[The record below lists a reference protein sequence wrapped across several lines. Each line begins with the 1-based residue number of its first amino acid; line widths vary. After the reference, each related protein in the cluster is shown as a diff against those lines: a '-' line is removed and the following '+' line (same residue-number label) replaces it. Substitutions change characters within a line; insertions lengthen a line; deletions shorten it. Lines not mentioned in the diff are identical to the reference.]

1 MNNSIIETNHHYKD
15 ALTNLTI
22 LYVEDEEI
30 IKENITKVLKLLCKK
45 CISFSNAHDALEYF
59 KKNSIDIII
68 TDINLPNMDGIDFV
82 RQLRDIDEKVPI
94 IFLTAY
100 LETDYLL
107 EGIRNRI
114 IDYLNKP
121 VDFEVLLNSLLKATK
136 DILDNGRYK
145 IKLKNSLEYDV
156 LNKKLLDLTKGEY
169 IKLTSNES
177 KLFDLLIKNRHRVVK
192 IDEIKDTIWQ
202 DSYEATESA
211 LKNLLNKLRNKIG
224 KESILNISKV
234 GYKIEVL

>member
-1 MNNSIIETNHHYKD
+1 
-15 ALTNLTI
+15 
-22 LYVEDEEI
+22 
-30 IKENITKVLKLLCKK
+30 
-45 CISFSNAHDALEYF
+45 
-59 KKNSIDIII
+59 
-68 TDINLPNMDGIDFV
+68 MDGIDFV

>member
-1 MNNSIIETNHHYKD
+1 MNNLSIDINHQYKEV
-15 ALTNLTI
+15 LSNLTI
-22 LYVEDEEI
+22 LYIEDEEI
-30 IKENITKVLKLLCKK
+30 IKENISKVLKLLCKK
-45 CISFSNAHDALEYF
+45 CISFSNANDALEYF
-59 KKNSIDIII
+59 KKNPIDIII
-68 TDINLPNMDGIDFV
+68 TDINLPNMDGISFI
-82 RQLRDIDEKVPI
+82 RELRIIDEKIPI

-100 LETDYLL
+100 LETEYLL
-107 EGIRNRI
+107 EAIKNRVV
-114 IDYLNKP
+114 DYLNKP

-156 LNKKLLDLTKGEY
+156 LNKKLLDLVKNEY
-169 IKLTSNES
+169 IKLTSNEA

>member
-30 IKENITKVLKLLCKK
+30 IKENITKVLKLLCEK
-45 CISFSNAHDALEYF
+45 CISFSNAHYALEYF